1 MGKYF
6 DMLMEDVRMQEGLT
20 ACMNCGICTGVC
32 PAAEFYCY
40 DPRQI
45 VNTVQTRDDDAI
57 EKLLRSDTIW
67 YCGECMSCRPRC
79 PRGNTPAYVIQSLR
93 SLSQRLGFFT
103 DSEKGRQQFALKRTI
118 GQNILS
124 SGYCVRPEFVDPD
137 LHPEQGPVW
146 KWVYDHAKDVFERF
160 GDNYG
165 QNRPRGLPQDRR
177 AKHGGAAQHIPRNR
191 RLGFLREYRAALR
204 RESAR
209 DGLRGSRRRLFPI
222 RIHRQ
227 QRRTRRKIESLRERT
242 KPPPRTVRQR
252 SGMKTKTK
260 TDSMKKAWKEY
271 QKDIADDNY
280 FYARSCI
287 RQNFFPGSE
296 AAFLNILRND
306 LGRDVYEDPKH
317 TSCTGIGYHSDIVP
331 LETIMTVVAR
341 QFSLM
346 TEAGYENFTSSC
358 ITSFGIYCEALE
370 LWHDFPEQEE
380 KAREYL
386 YKATGREFRK
396 PKNLAHT
403 SDVIFH
409 HREQIASQ
417 AKYRLI
423 DAETG
428 RPLRGVEH
436 IGCHYAKIFP
446 KAGVGGSEFP
456 YVLAGMIESWGGE
469 VVDYPER
476 RHCCGFG
483 FRNYLV
489 MANRGYSVANSKK
502 KFESMAPYK
511 PDFIVANCPGCAMFL
526 DRWQYT
532 ISEMEGTFYGQ
543 QGRGIPVLTY
553 EELAGLVLG
562 YDPWQLGMQMHQVAV
577 EPLLDKMGIEY
588 DPAAKY
594 LGKNGK
600 YIGKPADSAI
610 GCYSKPIL

>member
-1 MGKYF
+1 
-6 DMLMEDVRMQEGLT
+6 
-20 ACMNCGICTGVC
+20 
-32 PAAEFYCY
+32 
-40 DPRQI
+40 
-45 VNTVQTRDDDAI
+45 
-57 EKLLRSDTIW
+57 
-67 YCGECMSCRPRC
+67 
-79 PRGNTPAYVIQSLR
+79 
-93 SLSQRLGFFT
+93 
-103 DSEKGRQQFALKRTI
+103 
-118 GQNILS
+118 
-124 SGYCVRPEFVDPD
+124 
-137 LHPEQGPVW
+137 
-146 KWVYDHAKDVFERF
+146 
-160 GDNYG
+160 
-165 QNRPRGLPQDRR
+165 
-177 AKHGGAAQHIPRNR
+177 
-191 RLGFLREYRAALR
+191 
-204 RESAR
+204 
-209 DGLRGSRRRLFPI
+209 
-222 RIHRQ
+222 
-227 QRRTRRKIESLRERT
+227 
-242 KPPPRTVRQR
+242 
-252 SGMKTKTK
+252 
-260 TDSMKKAWKEY
+260 MKKAWKEY

-532 ISEMEGTFYGQ
+532 ISEMEAH
-543 QGRGIPVLTY
+543 VLTASR
-553 EELAGLVLG
+553 AGAFRCS
-562 YDPWQLGMQMHQVAV
+562 PTRSWQDWCSDTIRGSSACRCIRSPS

-610 GCYSKPIL
+610 GCYSKHTTVTLWKTREWLSSEEASPACRRP